1 MFSCKCCG
9 ARYRSLVVSF
19 TLGKVE
25 VMERVLEIGQVAAG
39 YCGRMFAHAGAD
51 VVRVSVAAS
60 PTWVSEQAM
69 SLYLHAGKRHVETTD
84 VSLIGDLAARA
95 DVVICEASTADELLE
110 LGFDNWRAPVKL
122 ALTPFGR
129 TGPKRNWRATT
140 NVILAMGG
148 YTNLMGDA
156 DKAPLSLPG
165 HYVEFQTAAMG
176 YAAANAC
183 RLAGQSN
190 EIDVSMLE
198 TLMAL
203 SQFTTVRWHCTG
215 ELRTRHGSDFWFVV
229 PSNLFACRDGWIYL
243 NIVPAFWD
251 PVTVF
256 LSKPELLVDERFV
269 TNDSRMANRDALH
282 EIAAAALA
290 ELTKA
295 DIEARAEA
303 CRIPLGVVQTF
314 DDVLADKHL
323 AERDFWQQIVQP
335 DGSLVKSPSLPYR
348 INHAARNNWSPQE
361 SVNAAVV
368 W

>member
-1 MFSCKCCG
+1 
-9 ARYRSLVVSF
+9 
-19 TLGKVE
+19 
-25 VMERVLEIGQVAAG
+25 MERVLEIGQVAAG

-51 VVRVSVAAS
+51 VVRIGGRAQPA
-60 PTWVSEQAM
+60 WVSEQAM
-69 SLYLHAGKRHVETTD
+69 SLYLHAGKRYVETTD
-84 VSLIGDLAARA
+84 LGLIGDLAARA
-95 DVVICEASTADELLE
+95 DVVICEARTADELIE
-110 LGFDNWRAPVKL
+110 LGFDNWCTPVKL

-129 TGPKRNWRATT
+129 TGPKRNWRATA

-156 DKAPLSLPG
+156 DRSPLSLPG

-183 RLAGQSN
+183 RLARQSN

-203 SQFTTVRWHCTG
+203 SQFTTVRWHCAG

-229 PSNLFACRDGWIYL
+229 PSNLFACQDGWVYL

-251 PVTVF
+251 PLTVF
-256 LSKPELLVDERFV
+256 LNKPEMLIDERFAS
-269 TNDSRMANRDALH
+269 NDSRMTNRDALH
-282 EIAAAALA
+282 EIAAEVLA
-290 ELTKA
+290 GLGKA
-295 DIEARAEA
+295 DIESRAEA

-314 DDVLADKHL
+314 EDVLADKHL
-323 AERDFWQQIVQP
+323 AERDFWEGVVLP
-335 DGSLVKSPSLPYR
+335 DGSLVKSPSSPYR
-348 INHAARNNWSPQE
+348 INGAARKTRSPQTPV
-361 SVNAAVV
+361 SATGV